1 MKTKFKLLTLSASL
15 LAGGL
20 VLSEQAQ
27 AGAYA
32 LSSAVIRDG
41 QVTVTGGTATL
52 GVTSSATRTSGTPA
66 PMTRASDVDFGPLPN
81 ALPATQG
88 TVRNDE
94 ITTSAGPTGGAGAF
108 GEGYTPFGKTATA
121 YSWGD
126 GNTPSEQTGGSLI
139 AVRNAAEGNIPLNG
153 FANSGAENSSSSSL
167 TSFTIDVGG
176 PATLAFQFFANP
188 YGQVILDPNSGI
200 GSKAEANFDNNLTIT
215 AVDVTGIATG
225 TEVFN
230 WAPDGVLN
238 AVPGGIEIADGAGG
252 PPGESGN
259 LNGTLGTTTPG
270 DNIEFSPTNNFFFY
284 SVITNTLPTGRYEF
298 TLNTDESQFVS
309 HNQIPEPATLALV
322 GLGML
327 GMGFAGRRRGYV

>member
-1 MKTKFKLLTLSASL
+1 MMKTKFKLLTLSASL

-20 VLSEQAQ
+20 VLSDQAQ

-32 LSSAVIRDG
+32 LSSVVLRDG
-41 QVTVTGGTATL
+41 NISVPGGTATV
-52 GVTSSATRTSGTPA
+52 GITSSSTNTAGTPA
-66 PMTRASDVDFGPLPN
+66 PMTRASDTKLGPLPN

-88 TVRNDE
+88 TVRTDE
-94 ITTSAGPTGGAGAF
+94 TVTSAGPTGGPGAF
-108 GEGYTPFGKTATA
+108 EAGYTPFGKTATA

-126 GNTPSEQTGGSLI
+126 GNTPSEQTGGGALI
-139 AVRNAAEGNIPLNG
+139 AVRNAAEGNIPLTG

-167 TSFTIDVGG
+167 TSFTLDLGG
-176 PATLAFQFFANP
+176 PATLAFQFYANA
-188 YGQVILDPNSGI
+188 YGQVILDLDSGI

-215 AVDVTGIATG
+215 AVDVAGIASN

-230 WAPDGVLN
+230 WAPDGIIN
-238 AVPGGIEIADGAGG
+238 APGGLIGG
-252 PPGESGN
+252 TELSDPEN
-259 LNGTLGTTTPG
+259 LNGTLGTVTAG
-270 DNIEFSPTNNFFFY
+270 DSLQFSPVNTFAFF

-298 TLNTDESQFVS
+298 TLDTNESQFVS

-327 GMGFAGRRRGYV
+327 GMGFAGSRRRHA

>member
-20 VLSEQAQ
+20 VLSDQAQ

-41 QVTVTGGTATL
+41 QVTVTNGTATL
-52 GVTSSATRTSGTPA
+52 GITSSATNTSGTPA
-66 PMTRASDVDFGPLPN
+66 PMNNPGDVKFGPLPN
-81 ALPATQG
+81 ATAASQG
-88 TVRNDE
+88 TLRNDE
-94 ITTSAGPTGGAGAF
+94 TITTAGPTGGAGAF
-108 GEGYTPFGKTATA
+108 EAGYTPFGKTGSA

-139 AVRNAAEGNIPLNG
+139 AVRNAAEGNIPLTG

-167 TSFTIDVGG
+167 TTFTLDVGG
-176 PATLAFQFFANP
+176 PATLAFQFFANA
-188 YGQVILDPNSGI
+188 YGQVILDLDSGV
-200 GSKAEANFDNNLTIT
+200 GSKAEANLDNNLTIT
-215 AVDVTGIATG
+215 AVDVAGMATG

-230 WAPDGVLN
+230 WAPDGIIN
-238 AVPGGIEIADGAGG
+238 APGGTIGG
-252 PPGESGN
+252 TELFDPEN
-259 LNGTLGTTTPG
+259 LNGTLGTVTAG
-270 DNIEFSPTNNFFFY
+270 DSLQFSPANTFAFF

-298 TLNTDESQFVS
+298 TLDTNESQFVS
-309 HNQIPEPATLALV
+309 NNQIPEPATLALV

-327 GMGFAGRRRGYV
+327 GMGFAGRRRGHV

>member
-20 VLSEQAQ
+20 ALSEQAQ

-88 TVRNDE
+88 TLRNDE
-94 ITTSAGPTGGAGAF
+94 TVTNAGPTGGAGAF
-108 GEGYTPFGKTATA
+108 EAGYTPFGPSGSA

-139 AVRNAAEGNIPLNG
+139 AVRNAAEGNIPLIG

-167 TSFTIDVGG
+167 TSFTIDLGG
-176 PATLAFQFFANP
+176 PAALSFQFFANP
-188 YGQVILDPNSGI
+188 YAQVILDPNSGI

-215 AVDVTGIATG
+215 AVDVTGIAAN

-230 WAPDGVLN
+230 WAPDGIIN
-238 AVPGGIEIADGAGG
+238 APGGAIGGTELADS
-252 PPGESGN
+252 EN
-259 LNGTLGTTTPG
+259 LNGTLGTVTAG
-270 DNIEFSPTNNFFFY
+270 DSLQFSPVNSFGFF

-309 HNQIPEPATLALV
+309 HNQVPEPATLALV

-327 GMGFAGRRRGYV
+327 GLGFAGRRRRHV

>member
-20 VLSEQAQ
+20 ALSNQAQ

-32 LSSAVIRDG
+32 LSSVVLRDG
-41 QVTVTGGTATL
+41 QISVTGGTATL
-52 GVTSSATRTSGTPA
+52 GITSSATSTAGTPA
-66 PMTRASDVDFGPLPN
+66 PMNNPGDVKFGPLPN
-81 ALPATQG
+81 ATAASQG
-88 TVRNDE
+88 TLRIDE
-94 ITTSAGPTGGAGAF
+94 TVTSAGPTGGAGAF
-108 GEGYTPFGKTATA
+108 EAGYTPFGKTATA

-126 GNTPSEQTGGSLI
+126 SNTPSEQTGGGSLI
-139 AVRNAAEGNIPLNG
+139 AVRNAAEGNIPLTG

-167 TSFTIDVGG
+167 QSFTLDLGG

-188 YGQVILDPNSGI
+188 YGQVILDLDSGV

-215 AVDVTGIATG
+215 AVDVAGIAPN

-230 WAPDGVLN
+230 WAPDGIIN
-238 AVPGGIEIADGAGG
+238 APGGLIGG
-252 PPGESGN
+252 TELFDPEN
-259 LNGTLGTTTPG
+259 LNGTVGTTTAN
-270 DNIEFSPTNNFFFY
+270 DNIVFSPLNTFAFF
-284 SVITNTLPTGRYEF
+284 SAITNTLPTGRYEF
-298 TLNTDESQFVS
+298 TLDTNESQFVS

-327 GMGFAGRRRGYV
+327 GMGFAGRRHRRA

>member
-1 MKTKFKLLTLSASL
+1 MKKTKFKLLTLSATL

-88 TVRNDE
+88 TLRNDE
-94 ITTSAGPTGGAGAF
+94 TVTSAGPTGGAGAF
-108 GEGYTPFGKTATA
+108 EAGYTPFGKTATA

-126 GNTPSEQTGGSLI
+126 GNTPSEQTNGSLI
-139 AVRNAAEGNIPLNG
+139 AVRNAAEGNIPLIG

-167 TSFTIDVGG
+167 TSFTIDLGG

-188 YGQVILDPNSGI
+188 YAQVILDVDSGV

-215 AVDVTGIATG
+215 AVDVAGITTG

-230 WAPDGVLN
+230 WAPDGVIN
-238 AVPGGIEIADGAGG
+238 AVPGGTELADS
-252 PPGESGN
+252 EN
-259 LNGTLGTTTPG
+259 LNGTLGTVTAG
-270 DNIEFSPTNNFFFY
+270 DSLQFSPVNTFNFF
-284 SVITNTLPTGRYEF
+284 SVVTNTLPTGRYEF

-327 GMGFAGRRRGYV
+327 GMGFAGRRRRHA